1 MPPAPRPSAA
11 SPSAPRLPILQ
22 LLTSI
27 LCAAAATLVALAA
40 FYVRGDLGAVFRYL
54 AARGDARRL
63 AAAGADA
70 GTLAAAKH
78 RVHLLAD
85 AAAYPDLALKLWP
98 VALLLDLLTGSMVWV
113 FFGSRAGRAE
123 ASDVQERMLLRL
135 AYRLGGRFTL
145 GDVAAASPLNEAQA
159 IHAVRRLREAGRLRD
174 LSGGVYEVVR

>member
-1 MPPAPRPSAA
+1 MYKR
-11 SPSAPRLPILQ
+11 Q
-22 LLTSI
+22 
-27 LCAAAATLVALAA
+27 
-40 FYVRGDLGAVFRYL
+40 
-54 AARGDARRL
+54 
-63 AAAGADA
+63 
-70 GTLAAAKH
+70 
-78 RVHLLAD
+78 LLAD

-98 VALLLDLLTGSMVWV
+98 VALLLGLLTGSMVWV

-145 GDVAAASPLNEAQA
+145 GDVATASPLNEAQA